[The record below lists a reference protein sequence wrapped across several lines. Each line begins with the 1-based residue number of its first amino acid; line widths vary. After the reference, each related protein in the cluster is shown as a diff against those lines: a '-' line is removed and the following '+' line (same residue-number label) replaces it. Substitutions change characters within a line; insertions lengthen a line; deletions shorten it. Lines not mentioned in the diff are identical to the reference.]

1 MEKSCARERCRCV
14 IAHNSPSAFCCE
26 ACERAA
32 GAAGHCTC
40 GHEACGGIAEIIGA
54 EGPDTLV

>member
-1 MEKSCARERCRCV
+1 MEKACAKERCRCS

-26 ACERAA
+26 ECERTA

-40 GHEACGGIAEIIGA
+40 GHDACGGIEEIAGV